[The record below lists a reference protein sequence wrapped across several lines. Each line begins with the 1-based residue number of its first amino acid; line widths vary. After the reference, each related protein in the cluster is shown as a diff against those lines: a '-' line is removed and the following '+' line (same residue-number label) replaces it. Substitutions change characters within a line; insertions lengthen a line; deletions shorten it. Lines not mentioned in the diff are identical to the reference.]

1 MQNPPRSVP
10 INRREMLGLSLA
22 TSLATSTA
30 LVMPAE
36 VKAERQA
43 EDGFV
48 RLFDGQTLN
57 GWHGDKK
64 IFRVEEGQIVGG
76 NLKDRV
82 ERNESFRTN
91 EQYEDFELRLEFKLL
106 GERPNAGI
114 QIRTQEIPGDHEV
127 SGYQADLGPGWWGC
141 LYDESRRRRVLA
153 GPASEDRR
161 KPVRENDWNS
171 YRIRCEGKR
180 IRLWI
185 NDMQTVDYTEPSD
198 DIPLKGI
205 IAVQVHSGP
214 PMEARYK
221 NIRIRVLDQPDR

>member
-1 MQNPPRSVP
+1 MPVYRS
-10 INRREMLGLSLA
+10 
-22 TSLATSTA
+22 
-30 LVMPAE
+30 
-36 VKAERQA
+36 
-43 EDGFV
+43 
-48 RLFDGQTLN
+48 
-57 GWHGDKK
+57 
-64 IFRVEEGQIVGG
+64 
-76 NLKDRV
+76 
-82 ERNESFRTN
+82 
-91 EQYEDFELRLEFKLL
+91 ELRKYRETT
-106 GERPNAGI
+106 R
-114 QIRTQEIPGDHEV
+114 V

>member
-30 LVMPAE
+30 LVMHAE

-82 ERNESFRTN
+82 ERNEFLRTN
-91 EQYEDFELRLEFKLL
+91 EQYEDFE
-106 GERPNAGI
+106 
-114 QIRTQEIPGDHEV
+114 
-127 SGYQADLGPGWWGC
+127 
-141 LYDESRRRRVLA
+141 
-153 GPASEDRR
+153 
-161 KPVRENDWNS
+161 
-171 YRIRCEGKR
+171 
-180 IRLWI
+180 
-185 NDMQTVDYTEPSD
+185 
-198 DIPLKGI
+198 
-205 IAVQVHSGP
+205 
-214 PMEARYK
+214 
-221 NIRIRVLDQPDR
+221 